1 MLWREGK
8 AIELN
13 DPVNFKVATLREEL
27 EVIYRANYLF
37 WQRGAEATVEERHDY
52 YVRTERLEEIR
63 AEFARLPLRQ
73 TA

>member
-13 DPVNFKVATLREEL
+13 DPVNLKIAALREEL
-27 EVIYRANYLF
+27 EAIDRANNLF

-52 YVRTERLEEIR
+52 CVRKERLEEIR
-63 AEFARLPLRQ
+63 AEFA
-73 TA
+73 